1 MHPTSSKKVPLV
13 TSPLHVTCPPNV
25 VSSIEKPYQ
34 HIEPYRSRQPN
45 QPTSHSLHTLLNHVL
60 LVFTRMA
67 SSEPKGFAP
76 KNPVQLDPPKDDP
89 ISVEDLAKC
98 DGTSPHLAS
107 TQSLLGTN
115 ELIAQKG
122 NSSTYP
128 TYVAIKGTVFD
139 VSGNSAYGPNG
150 SYHGTSAAPAPPQLH
165 P

>member
-1 MHPTSSKKVPLV
+1 MHPTSFKEGSTSDTTPAPRLHAKRRLINQEALPTDRALSVLTAQSTTVSPSDTLANQKVLF
-13 TSPLHVTCPPNV
+13 
-25 VSSIEKPYQ
+25 SS
-34 HIEPYRSRQPN
+34 
-45 QPTSHSLHTLLNHVL
+45 
-60 LVFTRMA
+60 RMA
-67 SSEPKGFAP
+67 SSEPKSFAP

-107 TQSLLGTN
+107 TQSLPGTN
-115 ELIAQKG
+115 ELMVQKG

-128 TYVAIKGTVFD
+128 TYVAIKGTIFD

-150 SYHGTSAAPAPPQLH
+150 SYHGTSAAPAPPPLH